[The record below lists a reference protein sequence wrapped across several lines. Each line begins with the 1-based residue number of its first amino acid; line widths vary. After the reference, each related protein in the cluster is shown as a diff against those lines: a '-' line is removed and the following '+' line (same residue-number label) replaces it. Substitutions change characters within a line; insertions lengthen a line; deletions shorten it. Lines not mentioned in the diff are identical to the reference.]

1 MTGFLI
7 KTSIIKDFYIFGMSP
22 KRVSNQRFIL
32 LCLNQASVMQSIL
45 SYKIH
50 GEEKLF
56 HWKPPMRFFLKH
68 LFGEFLQA
76 LIYWHDAVIS
86 NEVNLCDTFSDWT
99 FVLLVFVDFVLEQVM
114 PIEVILL
121 ECLIHLEIQFFW
133 RLLIFCYRDQLPLV
147 LPYLVTC
154 ITSGVQPFKRA
165 SRFMKSVII
174 FCRPTT

>member
-1 MTGFLI
+1 
-7 KTSIIKDFYIFGMSP
+7 MSP
-22 KRVSNQRFIL
+22 KRVYNQRFIL

-99 FVLLVFVDFVLEQVM
+99 LVLLVFVDLVLEQVM

-133 RLLIFCYRDQLPLV
+133 RLLMFCYRDQLPLV
-147 LPYLVTC
+147 LPYLVTLLPGC
-154 ITSGVQPFKRA
+154 SPSNVLAA
-165 SRFMKSVII
+165 SWSLSLFFVGRPRKTWFWFNWPTCVIDL
-174 FCRPTT
+174 CPT